1 MLFLLSSFF
10 FVEKINILKI
20 NPILNILIINS
31 NFQFDNKQNRWNNQF
46 HWIHWAYFVSYNI
59 FDLFYYMN
67 KHRKHNL
74 KYMLNDNH
82 YMCERKMFQ
91 IFLDLNHYPIL

>member
-20 NPILNILIINS
+20 NPILNILFINS
-31 NFQFDNKQNRWNNQF
+31 NFQFDNKQNHWNNQF

-67 KHRKHNL
+67 KHHNRNL

-82 YMCERKMFQ
+82 YMCGCKMFQ
-91 IFLDLNHYPIL
+91 LFLDLNHYPIL